1 MAKNGEKI
9 QKYTIFCQKNQKSK
23 KKILLFDIG
32 NFFSKF
38 SICKIIC
45 KKFL

>member
-23 KKILLFDIG
+23 KKNTVIWYR
-32 NFFSKF
+32 
-38 SICKIIC
+38 
-45 KKFL
+45 